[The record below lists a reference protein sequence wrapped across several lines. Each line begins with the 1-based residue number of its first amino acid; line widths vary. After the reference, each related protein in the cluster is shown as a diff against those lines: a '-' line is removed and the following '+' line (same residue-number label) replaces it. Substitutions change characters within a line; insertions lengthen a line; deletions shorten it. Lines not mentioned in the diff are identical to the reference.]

1 MTRRY
6 DVRSGMME
14 HDPDAEQPRE
24 QLIPGW
30 RVPSHTRYS
39 YDLRIGD
46 AERDA
51 AMDQLR
57 DHFVAGRLTFDEL
70 TERLDLALAAK
81 TQRQIDTLMADL
93 PRLPKPVRVE
103 AAPPVRDQDA
113 GRFLVF
119 ALLLFA
125 MATWILIL
133 AWMSRHAYAYQGP
146 YGGAPFHWLPG
157 GSGLPMKTVP

>member
-6 DVRSGMME
+6 DVRTGMLE
-14 HDPDAEQPRE
+14 HDPDAGPPRE

-30 RVPSHTRYS
+30 RVPGHSRYD

-46 AERDA
+46 AERDTTMA
-51 AMDQLR
+51 QLR
-57 DHFVAGRLTFDEL
+57 DHFVAGRLTLDEL

-81 TQRQIDTLMADL
+81 TQSHIDGLMADL
-93 PRLPKPVRVE
+93 PRPPRAGPGAPLQP
-103 AAPPVRDQDA
+103 AADQDA

-125 MATWILIL
+125 LATWILIM
-133 AWMSRHAYAYQGP
+133 AWMSRHAYYGP
-146 YGGAPFHWLPG
+146 YPYPG
-157 GSGLPMKTVP
+157 PPGR

>member
-6 DVRSGMME
+6 DVRTGMLE
-14 HDPDAEQPRE
+14 QDPDAGLPRE
-24 QLIPGW
+24 QLVPGW
-30 RVPSHTRYS
+30 RVPGHSRYD

-51 AMDQLR
+51 AMAQLR

-70 TERLDLALAAK
+70 TERIDLALTAK
-81 TQRQIDTLMADL
+81 TQGHIDRLMADL
-93 PRLPKPVRVE
+93 PRPPRPARVE
-103 AAPPVRDQDA
+103 QAQPVPDQEA

-125 MATWILIL
+125 LATWVLIM
-133 AWMSRHAYAYQGP
+133 AWMSRHAYLGGGYPQFPGP
-146 YGGAPFHWLPG
+146 GRLGGPG
-157 GSGLPMKTVP
+157 P